1 MLLLPDPILNPTKL
15 GQWLV
20 PAGKSLIRQNEAAQ
34 KEAQISQEKIQAKAA
49 NAKAEM
55 VQKAQQE
62 ALDQQKTWFEQQLEE
77 MMAFETESSP
87 GVPSSQALF
96 QDTTQTT
103 WNHLHKDVNLGEVAS
118 AGVKLPNQAVWLTS
132 VKSKKT
138 ALNQLSK
145 EDEKLWRDY
154 LRSCFCE
161 MTQQTNI
168 TDFCSYSPND
178 DSVAEAFEKGEGPG
192 PTDQTQYCLH
202 FGDSYHKS

>member
-1 MLLLPDPILNPTKL
+1 MEQANAD
-15 GQWLV
+15 Q
-20 PAGKSLIRQNEAAQ
+20 
-34 KEAQISQEKIQAKAA
+34 AQISQEKIQAKAA

-77 MMAFETESSP
+77 MKHQHDQIQKEKMAFETESSP

-103 WNHLHKDVNLGEVAS
+103 RNHLHKDVNLGEGPQPQNATSNAPSLATLVRDSVAAAFAAQPPPLHLIVAS

-178 DSVAEAFEKGEGPG
+178 DSVAE
-192 PTDQTQYCLH
+192 H
-202 FGDSYHKS
+202 